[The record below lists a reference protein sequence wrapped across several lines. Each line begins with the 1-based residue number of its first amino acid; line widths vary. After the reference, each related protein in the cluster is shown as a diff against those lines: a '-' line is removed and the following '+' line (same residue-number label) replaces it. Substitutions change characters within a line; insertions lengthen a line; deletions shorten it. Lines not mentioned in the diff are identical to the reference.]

1 MRNFCAKKN
10 TRTCK
15 RFLLGRNYVWYYKL
29 IISIR
34 WQSSNNDRKDFY
46 WLIKSDDD
54 KYKCNSFLS
63 FFKYY
68 FMNQFIWI
76 ITAPVLFDSKY
87 CDIDCYWGNYPIQLL
102 VTEWFIFL
110 ISSKTSCNPAV
121 HMQLLF
127 TETFHFKRFA
137 LLPDGTFHLQ
147 FDSRTAPGQ
156 S

>member
-1 MRNFCAKKN
+1 MTYEKWFSMRNFCAKKN

-54 KYKCNSFLS
+54 KYKCNSFLF

-87 CDIDCYWGNYPIQLL
+87 CDIAYYWSNYYNPIQLL
-102 VTEWFIFL
+102 VTEWFVSTFPSYIAIVYSL
-110 ISSKTSCNPAV
+110 S
-121 HMQLLF
+121 F
-127 TETFHFKRFA
+127 TFNNIIH
-137 LLPDGTFHLQ
+137 Q
-147 FDSRTAPGQ
+147 
-156 S
+156 

>member
-1 MRNFCAKKN
+1 
-10 TRTCK
+10 
-15 RFLLGRNYVWYYKL
+15 
-29 IISIR
+29 
-34 WQSSNNDRKDFY
+34 
-46 WLIKSDDD
+46 
-54 KYKCNSFLS
+54 
-63 FFKYY
+63 
-68 FMNQFIWI
+68 MNQFIWI

-87 CDIDCYWGNYPIQLL
+87 CDIACYWGNYPIKLL
-102 VTEWFIFL
+102 VTEWFVSTFPSYIAIVYSLSRVPYIQQYNTSVDIFL
-110 ISSKTSCNPAV
+110 ISSSCNPAV